1 MGRSALI
8 MVMGFGTAL
17 LMIGSNI
24 SKVSNEAMN
33 NYTYYY
39 DASVARSIAA
49 SGMNLAARSL
59 YENSAWRGGFL
70 NKTFG
75 GGSFSCT
82 VTDTSYNRVRV
93 TSVGTFQNMTRT
105 VSCLLQPSSFSRFG
119 YYSVVEGNIW
129 WITGDTV
136 WGPMHTQDNL
146 RVAGAPVFMQ
156 RATSLKSIIYNTSSK
171 VDKPVF
177 KGGYDTGINISLPA
191 DLNPLRN
198 AAASGKK
205 FTGPDSVFI
214 LFESN
219 GKLKWK
225 QGVGSAW
232 TEELVSSF
240 TPNGVIYAEG
250 TNLHVSGVLN
260 GRVTICAAGLTGK
273 GKQGNVYI
281 DGGLTYAHNPLAG
294 PSDDI
299 LGIVAENSILIADN
313 VANSGKSID
322 IQASCFSRTGGFMA
336 ENYSTRGIEGTI
348 RLLGGIQNN
357 TRLPVGTFSG
367 SPPHLVSGYLK
378 NYFYDQRLMVDAPPF
393 FPTTGQYEIVSWFE

>member
-24 SKVSNEAMN
+24 ARVSSDAMT
-33 NYTYYY
+33 NYIYYY
-39 DASVARSIAA
+39 NASEARTIAG
-49 SGMNLAARSL
+49 SGMNLTARSL
-59 YENSAWRGGFL
+59 FENSAWRAGFV
-70 NKTFG
+70 NKAFG
-75 GGSFSCT
+75 DGSFSCT
-82 VTDTSYNRVRV
+82 VRDTTNNRVRV
-93 TSVGTFQNMTRT
+93 TAVGTFQHMTRT

-146 RVAGAPVFMQ
+146 RVAGKPVFKQ
-156 RATSLKSIIYNTSSK
+156 RATSLKSMIYNTGPT

-177 KGGYDTGINISLPA
+177 EGGYETGVNINLPT
-191 DLNPLRN
+191 DLNPLKT

-205 FTGPDSVFI
+205 FTGPDSVY
-214 LFESN
+214 LQFESN
-219 GKLKWK
+219 GKVKWK

-232 TEELVSSF
+232 NEDYVATL
-240 TPNGVIYAEG
+240 TPNGVIYADG
-250 TNLHVSGVLN
+250 TNIHVSGVLN
-260 GRVTICAAGLTGK
+260 GRVTISAGGLTGK
-273 GKQGNVYI
+273 GKQGNIYI
-281 DGGLTYAHNPLAG
+281 DGGVTYAHDPLSG
-294 PSDDI
+294 SSTDI
-299 LGIVAENSILIADN
+299 LGMVAENSILIADN
-313 VANSGKSID
+313 AANAGKSID
-322 IQASCFSRTGGFMA
+322 IQASVFCRTGGFMA

-357 TRLPVGTFSG
+357 TREPVGTFTG
-367 SPPHLVSGYLK
+367 SPPHITSGYHK
-378 NYFYDQRLMVDAPPF
+378 SYFYDERLMTDAPPF

>member
-1 MGRSALI
+1 MGRSALL

-17 LMIGSNI
+17 MMIGSNI
-24 SKVSNEAMN
+24 AKVSNDAMI

-39 DASVARSIAA
+39 NASMARSIAG

-59 YENSAWRGGFL
+59 FENSAWRTGFV
-70 NKTFG
+70 NKEFG
-75 GGSFSCT
+75 DGVFTCT
-82 VTDTSYNRVRV
+82 VRDTTNNRVRV
-93 TSVGTFQNMTRT
+93 NATGTFQKMTRT

-119 YYSVVEGNIW
+119 YYSVVEGSIW

-156 RATSLKSIIYNTSSK
+156 RSTSLKSIIYNTSSK

-177 KGGYDTGINISLPA
+177 KGGYDTGVNISLPS
-191 DLNPLRN
+191 DLNPLKA

-205 FTGPDSVFI
+205 FTGPDSVY
-214 LFESN
+214 LQFEAN
-219 GKLKWK
+219 GKVKWK
-225 QGVGSAW
+225 QGTGSAW
-232 TEELVSSF
+232 NEDYVTTL
-240 TPNGVIYAEG
+240 TPNGVVYADG
-250 TNLHVSGVLN
+250 TNIHVSGVLN
-260 GRVTICAAGLTGK
+260 GRVTISAAGLTGK

-299 LGIVAENSILIADN
+299 LGIVAENSVLIADN
-313 VANSGKSID
+313 AANAGKSID
-322 IQASCFSRTGGFMA
+322 IQASVFSRTGGFMA

-348 RLLGGIQNN
+348 KLLGGIQNN

-367 SPPHLVSGYLK
+367 SPPHIVSGYLK
-378 NYFYDQRLMVDAPPF
+378 SYKYDERLMIDAPPY